1 MSLVQAVVEAL
12 QLLNQPEVCSVL
24 VIASLAEPTL
34 NVLTANYLDKSNG
47 TKYAFFFKSDLM
59 FALGF
64 R

>member
-24 VIASLAEPTL
+24 VIASLAEPTQ
-34 NVLTANYLDKSNG
+34 NVLTANYLDMSNETSHDFFLKSG
-47 TKYAFFFKSDLM
+47 LM
-59 FALGF
+59 AALKF